1 MHESPWYEDAAC
13 RGLDVELFYS
23 EDPAATSQALQLCR
37 RCPVREPCLRT
48 AMRQRE
54 FDGVW
59 GGMPEAHRR
68 RAFRRQDRER
78 RRSERAA

>member
-1 MHESPWYEDAAC
+1 MDDTRWFDDAAC

-37 RCPVREPCLRT
+37 RCPVREACLRT
-48 AMRQRE
+48 AMDQRE

-59 GGMPEAHRR
+59 GGVPEAQRR
-68 RAFRRQDRER
+68 RTFRRWERER

>member
-1 MHESPWYEDAAC
+1 MDDSAWFDDAAC
-13 RGLDVELFYS
+13 RSVDVEIFYS

-37 RCPVREPCLRT
+37 SCPVRESCLRT
-48 AMRQRE
+48 AMEQRE

-59 GGMPEAHRR
+59 GGVSEAYRR
-68 RAFRRQDRER
+68 RIFRRHDRQR